1 MHGSCGQG
9 LAAGSSSQLAGA
21 AAAAAVGD
29 ALFAQFSCW
38 RNGLLGEVFK
48 LLRIALRFLRQ
59 FVGNYAEACGA

>member
-9 LAAGSSSQLAGA
+9 LAAGSSSQLAG
-21 AAAAAVGD
+21 AAAAVGD

-48 LLRIALRFLRQ
+48 LLGIALRFLRQ

>member
-21 AAAAAVGD
+21 AAAVRD
-29 ALFAQFSCW
+29 ALFAQFCW